1 MSAMKELGRPL
12 LCVVLLLGVHWH
24 ADAAEDEYAGIR
36 EKLQACF
43 GCHGENGR
51 SENPEIPILA
61 GQHMYYTYAQL
72 KDFKAGRR
80 VSPIMTEILT
90 GLTAEDIL
98 AKGFQAAR
106 ADAPVMGEVA
116 TILNKDE
123 MRMMATFFSEQE
135 WPNIGYRADPEKTK
149 TGEVATVAGQCV
161 QCHRG
166 GYEGYSSTPHVA
178 GQYDEYMNKTMLDYK
193 SKARNNS
200 AAKSSL
206 MGSYVTEDIAGMA
219 EFLAGM

>member
-1 MSAMKELGRPL
+1 M
-12 LCVVLLLGVHWH
+12 LGVHWH
-24 ADAAEDEYAGIR
+24 ADAAEDDYAAIR

-43 GCHGENGR
+43 ACHGENGR

-61 GQHMYYTYAQL
+61 GQHMYYTYLQL

-80 VSPIMTEILT
+80 VSPVMTEIIT
-90 GLTAEDIL
+90 GLSAEDIL

-106 ADAPVMGEVA
+106 ADAPVMGELA
-116 TILNKDE
+116 TILTKDE
-123 MRMMATFFSEQE
+123 MRMMATFFSEQK
-135 WPNIGYRADPEKTK
+135 WPNIGYRADAEKAK
-149 TGEVATVAGQCV
+149 RGAVATVAGQCV

-166 GYEGYSSTPHVA
+166 GYEGYSGTPRVA
-178 GQYDEYMNKTMLDYK
+178 GQYVAYLYKTMLDFK

-206 MGSYVTEDIAGMA
+206 MGSYVADDIAGMA
-219 EFLAGM
+219 EFLADM

>member
-1 MSAMKELGRPL
+1 MKEFGKPL
-12 LCVVLLLGVHWH
+12 LCVALLLGIPGH

-51 SENPEIPILA
+51 SEDPEIPILA
-61 GQHMYYTYAQL
+61 GQHMYYTYVQL
-72 KDFKAGRR
+72 KDFQAGRR
-80 VSPIMTEILT
+80 ISPIMTEIMT

-106 ADAPVMGEVA
+106 ADAPVMGELA
-116 TILNKDE
+116 TILTKDE
-123 MRMMATFFSEQE
+123 MWMMATFFSEQE
-135 WPNIGYRADPEKTK
+135 WPNIGYRENPEKAK
-149 TGEVATVAGQCV
+149 RGEVATAAGQCV
-161 QCHRG
+161 QCHLG
-166 GYEGYSSTPHVA
+166 GYEGDSRIPHVA
-178 GQYDEYMNKTMLDYK
+178 GQHAAYLNRTMLDFK

-206 MGSYVTEDIAGMA
+206 MGSYVADDIAGMA
-219 EFLAGM
+219 EFLADM